1 MPQVDFLDYVISP
14 MFSLLTQVLTGIDEY
29 VKVIKLNRANY
40 KGAFFFP
47 FILSPLS
54 FLVSISLSQ
63 WASSTCLL
71 AMHSPLLS
79 TTRIQVEQEML
90 SSGLLRTGV
99 VT

>member
-40 KGAFFFP
+40 KGALFFP

-63 WASSTCLL
+63 WAGPPQPACLL
-71 AMHSPLLS
+71 CTLPSF
-79 TTRIQVEQEML
+79 
-90 SSGLLRTGV
+90 LLREYK
-99 VT
+99 